1 MENHKLVMPEHLN
14 HYGFLFGGNLLKWVD
29 EYAYIAAAMEY
40 PGSNFV
46 TIGMDKVEFRKSVR
60 QGTILIFLVDPI
72 GRGKTSLRYS
82 VHVYRGDTHEYDNLI
97 FSTTVAFVR
106 VDHEGRKTPLPPPS
120 ETLPTDEN

>member
-46 TIGMDKVEFRKSVR
+46 TIGMDNVEFRKSVR
-60 QGTILIFLVDPI
+60 QGTILIFLVEPVS
-72 GRGKTSLRYS
+72 RGKTSLQYS
-82 VHVYRGDTHEYDNLI
+82 VYVYRGDTNEYDNLI

-106 VDHEGRKTPLPPPS
+106 VDKEGRKKPLPP
-120 ETLPTDEN
+120 LANPTI

>member
-72 GRGKTSLRYS
+72 SRGRTSLQYS
-82 VHVYRGDTHEYDNLI
+82 VYVYRGDTNEYDNLI
-97 FSTTVAFVR
+97 FSTTVAFVH
-106 VDHEGRKTPLPPPS
+106 VDQDGKKIPLPPPPPS
-120 ETLPTDEN
+120 AD

>member
-14 HYGFLFGGNLLKWVD
+14 HYGFLFGGTLLKWVD

-60 QGTILIFLVDPI
+60 QGTILIFLVEPVSR
-72 GRGKTSLRYS
+72 GRTSLQYS
-82 VHVYRGDTHEYDNLI
+82 VHVYRGDTREYDNLM
-97 FSTTVAFVR
+97 FSTTVTFVR
-106 VDHEGRKTPLPPPS
+106 IDEKGEKTPLPKPS
-120 ETLPTDEN
+120 

>member
-14 HYGFLFGGNLLKWVD
+14 HYGFLFGGTLLKWVD

-46 TIGMDKVEFRKSVR
+46 TIAMDKVEFRKSVR
-60 QGTILIFLVDPI
+60 QGTILIFLVEPVS
-72 GRGKTSLRYS
+72 RGKTSLQYS
-82 VHVYRGDTHEYDNLI
+82 VYVYRGDTNEYDNLI

-106 VDHEGRKTPLPPPS
+106 VDEAGRKKPLPPPTNR
-120 ETLPTDEN
+120 EIK